1 MLSMWKAHHKCLLNL
16 LFLIYEFE
24 TERHFGDWREQDNRL
39 LFLAEIAFIVL
50 PLQCLKMDYIP

>member
-1 MLSMWKAHHKCLLNL
+1 MWKAHHKCLLNL

-24 TERHFGDWREQDNRL
+24 TERHFGDWRERDNRL

-50 PLQCLKMDYIP
+50 PLQHLKMDYIP